1 MQGQLK
7 EPPESGAVQAEI
19 TRDTM
24 ELSDDLAGR
33 NPVFIKILSI
43 FMSLCTQPWSH
54 HHSVW

>member
-1 MQGQLK
+1 MHGRLK
-7 EPPESGAVQAEI
+7 EPPESVAVKAEI

-43 FMSLCTQPWSH
+43 FMSLCTQSWRLH
-54 HHSVW
+54 RSVW